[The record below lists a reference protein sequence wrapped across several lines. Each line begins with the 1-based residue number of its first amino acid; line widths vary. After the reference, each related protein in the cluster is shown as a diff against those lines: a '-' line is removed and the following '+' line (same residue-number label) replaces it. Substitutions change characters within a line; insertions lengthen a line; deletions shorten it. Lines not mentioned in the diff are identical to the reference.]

1 MIRTKLIAAIAAIG
15 TTLVGGLSLALAQ
28 AGPNPPTA
36 PVPAPQPSEMSAPGT
51 QRAMTMSEQDAR
63 KTLENAGYTSI
74 GNLEA
79 DEDGYTAT
87 ATKDG
92 RTIKLGVDHEG
103 AIEILR

>member
-1 MIRTKLIAAIAAIG
+1 MIRSKLIAAIAAIG
-15 TTLVGGLSLALAQ
+15 MTLVGGLSLALAQ

-36 PVPAPQPSEMSAPGT
+36 PVPGPQPSEMSAPGT
-51 QRAMTMSEQDAR
+51 QRAMTMSEREAR
-63 KTLENAGYTSI
+63 MALEAAGYTSI
-74 GNLEA
+74 RDLKA

>member
-1 MIRTKLIAAIAAIG
+1 
-15 TTLVGGLSLALAQ
+15 
-28 AGPNPPTA
+28 
-36 PVPAPQPSEMSAPGT
+36 
-51 QRAMTMSEQDAR
+51 MSEREAR
-63 KTLENAGYTSI
+63 MALEAAGYTSI
-74 GNLEA
+74 RDLKA